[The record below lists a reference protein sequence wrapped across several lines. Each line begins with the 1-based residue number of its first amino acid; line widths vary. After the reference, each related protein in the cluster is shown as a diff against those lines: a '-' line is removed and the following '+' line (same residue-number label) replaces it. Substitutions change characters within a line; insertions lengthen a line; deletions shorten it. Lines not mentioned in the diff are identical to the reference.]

1 VTKSMR
7 IILGTFL
14 ALMSHLPAFAVVTGD
29 SGAPGIAAFEGRD
42 YRQSVILLDKTL
54 SAHPDNARAWYYRA
68 LAYERSG
75 CLAAAKLAFN
85 DVVTHCPKSKEAEL
99 ATMGLTQLEEASE
112 TALSPEH
119 KITQTK
125 VTSPSATN
133 PEITRDILPDS
144 YAIPFEMIDSRTIV
158 TARITGAT
166 VPVEF
171 DTGSDHVVLSKSLCE
186 QYGVHLPPLGN
197 PTAVYKDGRKVWTIH
212 GDVSVGDVKRTNYP
226 IMVFCEGSWPSHVL
240 IGNDFFQGYLVE
252 KNVKYNQL
260 LLKKSATTSL
270 NIDQAKTA
278 QAHSNRDSQP
288 HYSNQGCIEIPFTSP
303 PKSQKILVNAK
314 VNGVSVQL
322 LFDSGATPGVSFTYQ
337 QLDASNITADI
348 SAKTSSFTSGI
359 TYKRAYFDVD
369 FGIFQS
375 YHNAGRVF
383 DKNDAT
389 WGTAYPLLGP
399 DVFEQ
404 QGYSWSID
412 RNAKVIR
419 LRQMN

>member
-1 VTKSMR
+1 MKKAKR
-7 IILGTFL
+7 IILGAFL
-14 ALMSHLPAFAVVTGD
+14 ALMSHLPAFAVVSAD
-29 SGAPGIAAFEGRD
+29 SGAAGIAAFEKKD

-85 DVVTHCPKSKEAEL
+85 DVITHCPKSHEAEL
-99 ATMGLTQLEEASE
+99 ATMGLSQFEEGSE
-112 TALSPEH
+112 TASPPEPT
-119 KITQTK
+119 ITQTK

-133 PEITRDILPDS
+133 PEITQDNLPDS
-144 YAIPFEMIDSRTIV
+144 YAIPFEMINSRTILS
-158 TARITGAT
+158 AHILGAT
-166 VPVEF
+166 TPVEF

-186 QYGVHLPPLGN
+186 QYGVHLPALGN
-197 PTAVYKDGRKVWTIH
+197 PTAIYKDGRKVWTIH

-226 IMVFCEGSWPSHVL
+226 IMVFCEGNWPSHIL

-252 KNVKYNQL
+252 KDIKYNQL
-260 LLKKSATTSL
+260 LLRKTATITP
-270 NIDQAKTA
+270 NTA
-278 QAHSNRDSQP
+278 QAKSAQANSNRNSQP

-303 PKSQKILVNAK
+303 AKSQRILVNAK

-322 LFDSGATPGVSFTYQ
+322 LFDSGATPGVSFSYQ
-337 QLDASNITADI
+337 QLDASKITADI
-348 SAKTSSFTSGI
+348 SARTNYFAGGI
-359 TYKRAYFDVD
+359 AHKLAYFDVD

-375 YHNAGRVF
+375 YHNAGTVF
-383 DKNDAT
+383 DKSDAT
-389 WGTAYPLLGP
+389 WGTAYPTLGP
-399 DVFEQ
+399 DIFEK

-412 RNAKVIR
+412 RDSKVIR